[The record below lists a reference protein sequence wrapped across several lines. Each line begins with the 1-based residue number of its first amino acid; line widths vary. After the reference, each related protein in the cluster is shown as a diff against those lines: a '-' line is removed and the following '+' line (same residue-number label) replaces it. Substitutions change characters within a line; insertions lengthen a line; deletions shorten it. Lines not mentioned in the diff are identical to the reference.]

1 MLVAVGVEAAH
12 KFTALELGER
22 EAVLESALD
31 AVAHRSTVVIAPM
44 ARHVEVLLAA
54 PSDDLHIL
62 DVRPALA
69 SLGVPGGE
77 VVVRTDVEAARH
89 VLRLAAGL
97 DGAAGARAGEA
108 LFDALDRARC
118 KRPLSPEFRALSELL
133 TALAGRLLAQVE
145 KLQPE
150 GPGPAIEGLVA
161 TWPRARRLAAVR

>member
-12 KFTALELGER
+12 KFTAQELLER

-31 AVAHRSTVVIAPM
+31 AVARGWTVVIAPM

-77 VVVRTDVEAARH
+77 VVVRTDVDAARH

-97 DGAAGARAGEA
+97 DGAAGAGAREA
-108 LFDALDRARC
+108 LFDALERARC
-118 KRPLSPEFRALSELL
+118 KRPLSPAFRTLSELL
-133 TALAGRLLAQVE
+133 TALPGQLLAQVAR
-145 KLQPE
+145 LQPD
-150 GPGPAIEGLVA
+150 GPATAIEGLVA

>member
-12 KFTALELGER
+12 SFTAQELLER

-31 AVAHRSTVVIAPM
+31 AVARGWTVVIAPM

-108 LFDALDRARC
+108 LFDALDRARR
-118 KRPLSPEFRALSELL
+118 KRPLSPEFGALSDLL
-133 TALAGRLLAQVE
+133 TALAGRLLAQVARPR
-145 KLQPE
+145 PE
-150 GPGPAIEGLVA
+150 GPGAAVEGLLA
-161 TWPRARRLAAVR
+161 TWPRARVLAAAR